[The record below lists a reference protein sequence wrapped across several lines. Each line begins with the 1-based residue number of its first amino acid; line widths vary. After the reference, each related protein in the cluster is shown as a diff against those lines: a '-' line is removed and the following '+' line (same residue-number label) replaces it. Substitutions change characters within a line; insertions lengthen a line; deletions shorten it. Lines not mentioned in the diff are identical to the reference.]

1 MYLKGSPYE
10 FYFGSDE
17 NEKFHRAK
25 STVEKF
31 VTRKTVFIMKK
42 VTTIILKCTGEWIQ
56 VYSYNLYNKEKY
68 NIPRVE
74 NITTASLKYR

>member
-1 MYLKGSPYE
+1 
-10 FYFGSDE
+10 
-17 NEKFHRAK
+17 
-25 STVEKF
+25 
-31 VTRKTVFIMKK
+31 MKK